1 MSHQTETRSDT
12 SSAPRHS
19 RSAGRRAVAGVAAA
33 VTLGVVVAA
42 PLAAAPQ
49 SVVWTS
55 KLAYGTTDHT
65 LDGDTVA
72 VRVDGDSS
80 SVAPPHV
87 RNAGIQAMET
97 GECHAAAATAS
108 MDALTRG
115 KRLRLT
121 TADATTAS
129 QGRPVRYIDAQSG
142 STWVDVQLAQLQ
154 GGHALPLAGMGDI
167 SRWKAYATAGQEAA
181 IRRVNLFDTDYC
193 KSGPAQST
201 PLKFWINYDGNGNEA
216 YNANTEYVRVLN
228 SSATNLAVGGWRIRT
243 AAQDTYTLP
252 ANAVVPAK
260 GLLTLRVGK
269 GTNTPTKLYWGASG
283 PKFSNVDLTRN
294 IYGGGAY
301 LFDRDGD
308 LRTWSMYPCLTS
320 CSDSR
325 AGHVAIWVRADAPGV
340 ESSNVNG
347 EYIRFA
353 PSGVSS
359 VDLSWT
365 VASTNGFTYEFP
377 RGTVVHA
384 GETLTLRSGKG
395 TSTRLNQY
403 WGNAGAILVNA
414 GQHAELRTPTTI
426 RLGCRAWG
434 TGRC

>member
-1 MSHQTETRSDT
+1 MPHPTETTPDLD
-12 SSAPRHS
+12 AL
-19 RSAGRRAVAGVAAA
+19 GRRRTRRRR
-33 VTLGVVVAA
+33 TLAVVAA
-42 PLAAAPQ
+42 TATLGAVVAGPLAAAPQ

-55 KLAYGTTDHT
+55 TLAYGTTERT
-65 LDGDTVA
+65 LDGDTVT

-80 SVAPPHV
+80 AVTPPHV
-87 RNAGIQAMET
+87 RNAGIQAMES
-97 GECHAAAATAS
+97 GQCHAAQAASS
-108 MDALTRG
+108 MDELTRG
-115 KRLRLT
+115 KRLKLT
-121 TADATTAS
+121 TADASTAS

-154 GGHALPLAGMGDI
+154 RGQALPLAGMGDI
-167 SRWKAYATAGQEAA
+167 SRWKAYATAGQQAA
-181 IRRVNLFDTDYC
+181 VRRANLFDTDFC
-193 KSGPAQST
+193 RSGPSQST
-201 PLKFWINYDGNGNEA
+201 PLKLWINYDGNGNED
-216 YNANTEYVRVLN
+216 YNANTEYVRVLY
-228 SSATNLAVGGWRIRT
+228 SSSTNLAVGGWHIRT
-243 AAQDTYTLP
+243 AAQDTFTLP
-252 ANAVVPAK
+252 SNAVVPAL
-260 GLLTLRVGK
+260 GVLTLRVGK
-269 GTNTPTKLYWGASG
+269 GTNTATRLYWGASG
-283 PKFSNVDLTRN
+283 PKFSNVDLARN

-308 LRTWSMYPCLTS
+308 LRSWSMYPCLAS
-320 CSDSR
+320 CSDPR

-365 VASTNGFTYEFP
+365 VATTNGFTYEFP
-377 RGTVVHA
+377 RGTVIRA

-395 TSTRLNQY
+395 TSTRLNHY
-403 WGNAGAILVNA
+403 WGNTGAILVNA
-414 GQHAELRTPTTI
+414 GQRAELRTPTSI